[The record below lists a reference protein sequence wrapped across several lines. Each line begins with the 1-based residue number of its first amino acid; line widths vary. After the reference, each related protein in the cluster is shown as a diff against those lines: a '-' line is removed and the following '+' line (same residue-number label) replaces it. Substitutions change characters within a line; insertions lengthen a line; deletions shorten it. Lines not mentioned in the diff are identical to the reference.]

1 MELFLDPAAWA
12 SLVTLTS
19 LEIVLGV
26 DNVVVLA
33 ILTTSLPKQEARRA
47 RSAGLGLALALRL
60 LLLSAITWITRLT
73 APLFNAAGVDFSWR
87 SLILIAGGLF
97 LMVKAIQEIHADI
110 ENDSDGARPAL
121 ARKGRFAAIILKI
134 AVMDLIFSLDS
145 IVTAVGLARDI
156 EIMAAAICIAVGI
169 MYFAA
174 SVTGEFIERHPTV
187 KMLALCFLMLIGVVL
202 VADGLGTHIPRVYIY
217 FAMAFAG
224 LVESL
229 NIWVKAAANR
239 RTAQAPGA
247 PGTGSKGGRPALR
260 LLKGSPAGSAPLVK
274 ASWQPAPPTEP
285 KKARIKKKRRR

>member
-26 DNVVVLA
+26 DNIVVLA
-33 ILTTSLPKQEARRA
+33 ILTNALPKQEARRA

-60 LLLSAITWITRLT
+60 LLLSAISWVTRLT

-97 LMVKAIQEIHADI
+97 LMVKAIQEIHASI
-110 ENDSDGARPAL
+110 EDHPGGAQPAM
-121 ARKGRFAAIILKI
+121 ARKGRFAAVILKI

-174 SVTGEFIERHPTV
+174 GITGEFIERHPTV

-224 LVESL
+224 LVETL
-229 NIWVKAAANR
+229 NIWAKAAATR
-239 RTAQAPGA
+239 RAPQRAVA
-247 PGTGSKGGRPALR
+247 PGTGSKAGRPSLR
-260 LLKGSPAGSAPLVK
+260 LLKGSSPACAPVVK
-274 ASWQPAPPTEP
+274 ASWPPAPPADP